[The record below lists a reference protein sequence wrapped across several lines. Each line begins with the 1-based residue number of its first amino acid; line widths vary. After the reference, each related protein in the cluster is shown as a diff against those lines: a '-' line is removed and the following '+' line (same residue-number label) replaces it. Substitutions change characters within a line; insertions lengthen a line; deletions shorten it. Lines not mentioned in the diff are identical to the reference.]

1 MEQNQ
6 ICKQMMEFNKT
17 IFDNTFSYMATLQS
31 LNEKIALNFL
41 EKLPWIP
48 EEGKKAFSQSLA
60 ANKKRQEDF
69 KAKANDNYK
78 KVAEHFLPAEIGQ

>member
-1 MEQNQ
+1 MEKNQ
-6 ICKQMMEFNKT
+6 IGKQMMEFNKT
-17 IFDNTFSYMATLQS
+17 VFDNTFSYMATFQDQ
-31 LNEKIALNFL
+31 NEKIALHFL

-48 EEGKKAFSQSLA
+48 QEGKKAFSESLA

-78 KVAEHFLPAEIGQ
+78 KVAEYFVPVETGQ

>member
-17 IFDNTFSYMATLQS
+17 VFDNTFSYMATLQS
-31 LNEKIALNFL
+31 QNEEIARIFL

-60 ANKKRQEDF
+60 ANKKRQEEF
-69 KAKANDNYK
+69 RAKANDTYR
-78 KVAEHFLPAEIGQ
+78 KVAEYFIPAEIGQ